1 MANNDSGVCSASN
14 DFLSTFLG
22 RVGITRS
29 LLWTLTLIPFAWN
42 GVVWVGQS
50 FEALWDLVTQVVE

>member
-29 LLWTLTLIPFAWN
+29 LLWTLALIPFAWN
-42 GVVWVGQS
+42 GIIWVGQS
-50 FEALWDLVTQVVE
+50 LESLWGLVTQVVE